1 MNTPITTKIFQDVAV
16 TLAKYYYNILDN
28 LNSHTDIV
36 NSMENDRIVK
46 HPIKKVG
53 LCVRMTFG

>member
-1 MNTPITTKIFQDVAV
+1 MNTAITTKTFQEVAM

-36 NSMENDRIVK
+36 NSMENVTK
-46 HPIKKVG
+46 SHFNKNSQ
-53 LCVRMTFG
+53 LSN